1 MRDAKTYSPEPVYH
15 NHCRSYHV
23 QRAVVPVHLQ
33 SCIDDLSVCW
43 EGKDLVKRQDE
54 DGEKYTRT
62 GDQFHDGAALAT
74 VDQAETKLTSRYIL
88 PTQPDLAL
96 CERFCL
102 RRFVLHLAILGP
114 FILHH

>member
-1 MRDAKTYSPEPVYH
+1 MRDSNTYSPEPVYR

-33 SCIDDLSVCW
+33 SRIDDLSVCW
-43 EGKDLVKRQDE
+43 EGKDLVKRQDN
-54 DGEKYTRT
+54 GEKHTRT

-88 PTQPDLAL
+88 PIQPGLAL
-96 CERFCL
+96 FERFCF
-102 RRFVLHLAILGP
+102 RPFVLHLAILGP
-114 FILHH
+114 FILRP